1 MIRIMLLL
9 LGHEVVQRR
18 WGVVLAGGLSWLL
31 IGLLILIDA
40 LDGQTLIP
48 PSFFGYFILPEA
60 ALSILAGLGSQGTA
74 RRLRLVK
81 GTALLAAALLILSSS
96 SQANFALALI
106 LGLGFIVDGAVRIAS
121 AYVVRFTGW
130 RVALVGGML
139 EILFAIAT
147 LQPWPTWYA
156 GTVGCN
162 VGLIMAVTGLGIAQ
176 IAWRIRQLPPGAPI
190 SHLFLRNV
198 VGQAL
203 IPVPGTGGENC
214 RSRLVVHVWT
224 PTGTTSTPLHQRAI
238 NRYIAAVDANGII
251 STGHAALAMG
261 PDIYISH
268 YPAVEIDRSSSDFT
282 RVLRA
287 TRDNDVPGR
296 FLPSYEEEAAGWC
309 PSVVQVVFHDFN
321 RDRLH
326 AFWVNYR
333 NDSTYNLTSRNCS
346 SVVADAL
353 DAALEGAFN
362 GKRWPVL
369 SVLGA
374 ITNPELWTAG
384 LIRQRAE
391 SMAWTPGLVL
401 DYARA
406 MSAVIHPPETMW
418 RRLVQ
423 RRGTAV

>member
-9 LGHEVVQRR
+9 LGHEVIQRR
-18 WGVVLAGGLSWLL
+18 WLVVLASGVLWLAMGLF
-31 IGLLILIDA
+31 IFIDA

-48 PSFFGYFILPEA
+48 PRFFGYFILPEA

-81 GTALLAAALLILSSS
+81 GAALLGAALLILSSS
-96 SQANFALALI
+96 SQANFTLALI
-106 LGLGFIVDGAVRIAS
+106 LGLGFMIDGAVRIAS
-121 AYVVRFTGW
+121 AHVVRFPGW
-130 RVALVGGML
+130 RGALAGGVL
-139 EILFAIAT
+139 EILLAVAT

-162 VGLIMAVTGLGIAQ
+162 VGLIMAVTGLGIAHL
-176 IAWRIRQLPPGAPI
+176 AWRIRRLPPGAPI
-190 SHLFLRNV
+190 STLFLRNAL
-198 VGQAL
+198 GQVLMPLPEARAQSRA
-203 IPVPGTGGENC
+203 GE
-214 RSRLVVHVWT
+214 LVVHVWT
-224 PTGTTSTPLHQRAI
+224 PTGTTNTPLRQRAV
-238 NRYIAAVDANGII
+238 NRYIAAVDANGTI
-251 STGHAALAMG
+251 STGHAALAMA

-309 PSVVQVVFHDFN
+309 PSTVQVAFQHFN
-321 RDRLH
+321 RERLY
-326 AFWVNYR
+326 AFWANYR
-333 NDSTYNLTSRNCS
+333 SDPTYNLTSRNCS
-346 SVVADAL
+346 SAVANAL

-374 ITNPELWTAG
+374 ITNPELWAAG

-406 MSAVIHPPETMW
+406 MSAVIHPPETVW

-423 RRGTAV
+423 RRGSAT